1 MSDRDAFD
9 TRLGAALRQYA
20 ARAPIDVEPHAFARG
35 IAAMAGRGQRPA
47 GVGVLRS
54 VPALAWVLF
63 AAALLVAALAGA
75 LVGGR
80 ILQNDNLTVVP
91 EPTATG
97 PVAREPACPAGTNPD
112 QPGPVNQARPSP
124 YFATAMAFDR
134 RAGRLVVV
142 TGSYGLV
149 ETWVFDVCT
158 NTWTRMDPNREPPSF
173 GRLVYDVDSG
183 ATIAVDGSTGHLW
196 AYDLQANTWTEKA
209 VVPAD
214 VTLGAYDPVSGLVV
228 AASRYDPTELWNY
241 DVETDT
247 RLPQLDLTR
256 VSMGADPGCGPGDAQ
271 AEAVT
276 AGVGSSA

>member
-9 TRLGAALRQYA
+9 ARLGAALRQYA
-20 ARAPIDVEPHAFARG
+20 TGAPVDVDPHAFARG
-35 IAAMAGRGQRPA
+35 IAAMAGHRHPA
-47 GVGVLRS
+47 TGVGVLRT
-54 VPALAWVLF
+54 VPALVWVVL
-63 AAALLVAALAGA
+63 AAALLIAGLVGA

-80 ILQNDNLTVVP
+80 IIRNDNLTVVP
-91 EPTATG
+91 EPTETR

-112 QPGPVNQARPSP
+112 EPGPVNQARPSP

-149 ETWVFDVCT
+149 ETWAFDVCT

-173 GRLVYDVDSG
+173 GRLVYDVDSD

-209 VVPAD
+209 VVPAE

-228 AASRYDPTELWNY
+228 AASR
-241 DVETDT
+241 
-247 RLPQLDLTR
+247 
-256 VSMGADPGCGPGDAQ
+256 
-271 AEAVT
+271 
-276 AGVGSSA
+276 